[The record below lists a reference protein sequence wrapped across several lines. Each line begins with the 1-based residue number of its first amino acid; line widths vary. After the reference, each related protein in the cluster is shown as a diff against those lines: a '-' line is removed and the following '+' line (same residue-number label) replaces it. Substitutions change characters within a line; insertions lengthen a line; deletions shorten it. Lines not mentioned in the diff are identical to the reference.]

1 MSRIILLGSKILNS
15 LAQAISLSRN
25 GLILI
30 SSIVM
35 MSGLVIGLA
44 KSKPKPSCYMVNTF
58 GEVVNLE
65 DICGVKSQHQPKS
78 NAAMLVK
85 NTTNQ

>member
-1 MSRIILLGSKILNS
+1 MNS

-30 SSIVM
+30 SSTVM
-35 MSGLVIGLA
+35 IGGLA
-44 KSKPKPSCYMVNTF
+44 IKLAKTKPQPSCYMINNF

-65 DICGVKSQHQPKS
+65 DICSVKSQREAKS
-78 NAAMLVK
+78 NATTLNK
-85 NTTNQ
+85 NTTN